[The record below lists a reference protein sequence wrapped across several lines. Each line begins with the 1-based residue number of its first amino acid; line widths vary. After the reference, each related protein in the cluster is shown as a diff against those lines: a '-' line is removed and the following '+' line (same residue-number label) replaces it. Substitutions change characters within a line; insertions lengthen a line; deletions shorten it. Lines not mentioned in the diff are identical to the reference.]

1 MVMKGKWEIFP
12 KRFGFFPYIFL
23 VYLLLPIIVVSKE
36 SGLKQF
42 IGYLLVAIFLLSYQR
57 LYAQLERES
66 LNFWLIIQILL
77 VMILGVF
84 YDPYQLF
91 LGYFPANFIG
101 YFTGKKFFRFF
112 YLLFILSLTLTFA
125 ISWRN
130 IDITSLVFIIPF
142 FIIMLISP
150 FGIKSMNRN
159 MELER
164 KLDLANEQI
173 DQLIKRE
180 ERVRIARDL
189 HDTLGHTLSLLT
201 LKSQLVGK
209 MVNLQP
215 VEAQREA
222 KEMEEISRTA
232 LKQVRELV
240 SDMRAVTITEG
251 LIEVQKML
259 ATANIKLSITHQID
273 DREIPLLLQN
283 IISLCLK
290 EAVTN
295 IVRHSKATFCH
306 IQLIPMPGAV
316 EISIQD
322 NGIGFADGKVKGNGL
337 KGMKER
343 LELVQGELAI
353 SCVQETTLRIKIPII
368 LKEREKEEIF

>member
-1 MVMKGKWEIFP
+1 MKGEWEIFP

-101 YFTGKKFFRFF
+101 YFTCKKFFRFF

-251 LIEVQKML
+251 IIEVQKML
-259 ATANIKLSITHQID
+259 ATANIKLSTTHQID

>member
-1 MVMKGKWEIFP
+1 MKGKWEIFP